1 MRATSFKAQ
10 AALLETLISV
20 IFHVET
26 KIEPYTEKL
35 LDVIIEQI
43 KSEDVVTKKVAIDAV
58 YAITAIVKDQIVPY
72 RIHILQN
79 LKDMRC
85 HKVKPVREAAGETYK
100 LLKELQPPISEQD
113 LALLEDRP

>member
-1 MRATSFKAQ
+1 MRATAFKAH

-20 IFHVET
+20 IFHVEI
-26 KIEPYTEKL
+26 KIEPFTEKL
-35 LDVIIEQI
+35 LDVIIEQV
-43 KSEDVVTKKVAIDAV
+43 KSEDSVTKKVAIDAV

-79 LKDMRC
+79 LKEMRC

-100 LLKELQPPISEQD
+100 LLKEL
-113 LALLEDRP
+113 